1 MYSTALEDECSQR
14 EYNMVMCVTQGKNAD
29 TYGTIKKKMC
39 ATIGIPSQ
47 VGQLFP
53 SFLNKKAR
61 AKYYYFLLQ
70 VITDQILKKENQITS
85 IATKV
90 MIQMAAKLGAEPWRV
105 DMPPSTYV
113 NHNNNYFF

>member
-1 MYSTALEDECSQR
+1 MQGSRAHMYSTALEDECSQR

-61 AKYYYFLLQ
+61 AKYYYFLL
-70 VITDQILKKENQITS
+70 
-85 IATKV
+85 
-90 MIQMAAKLGAEPWRV
+90 
-105 DMPPSTYV
+105 
-113 NHNNNYFF
+113 